1 MNTILMSLIIMTM
14 TYEMPKLPYA
24 NNALEPV
31 ISQQTID
38 FHYGKHLQT
47 YVNNLNS
54 LVPGTEYEGKTVRRN
69 RCRRSRWSYLQ
80 QRRPSVESQFIF
92 PPIRLRNLR
101 KRNRQ
106 ANWEKPS
113 NVISA
118 ALKTSRRSSM
128 QQQSDCSVQDG
139 LGCQ

>member
-54 LVPGTEYEGKTVRRN
+54 LVPGTEYEGKTVEEIVATAP
-69 RCRRSRWSYLQ
+69 RWSYLQ
-80 QRRPSVESQFIF
+80 QRRPSAESQFIF
-92 PPIRLRNLR
+92 PPIRSETFE
-101 KRNRQ
+101 KGTGRQ
-106 ANWEKPS
+106 
-113 NVISA
+113 
-118 ALKTSRRSSM
+118 TGRSH
-128 QQQSDCSVQDG
+128 QT
-139 LGCQ
+139 

>member
-54 LVPGTEYEGKTVRRN
+54 LVPGTEYEGKTVEEIVAIAPDGAIFN
-69 RCRRSRWSYLQ
+69 NAGQVLNHNLYFLQ
-80 QRRPSVESQFIF
+80 FAP
-92 PPIRLRNLR
+92 
-101 KRNRQ
+101 
-106 ANWEKPS
+106 KPS
-113 NVISA
+113 KKEPAGKLGEAINVISA
-118 ALKTSRRSSM
+118 ALKTSRKNSM
-128 QQQSDCSVQDG
+128 QQQSDYSGQDG
-139 LGCQ
+139 LGSQ